1 MRSLSST
8 STQNACSMTKG
19 RNIAK
24 YFNSRKLLSYGSL
37 VLTEQSG

>member
-8 STQNACSMTKG
+8 STQNATKG